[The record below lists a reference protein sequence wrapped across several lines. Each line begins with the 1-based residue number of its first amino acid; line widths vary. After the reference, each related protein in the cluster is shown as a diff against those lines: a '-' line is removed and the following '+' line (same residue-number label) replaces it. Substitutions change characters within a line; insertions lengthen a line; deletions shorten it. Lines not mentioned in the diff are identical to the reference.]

1 MDFFTKM
8 ATILY
13 GNKQQGTKGK
23 LNDGV
28 NEGKEYMNMA
38 DNPML
43 RSQVAEIT
51 GMPIRP
57 PQYGMLA
64 NRIARNKERQ
74 LGLLK
79 QNPKLRGLL
88 S

>member
-13 GNKQQGTKGK
+13 GDKKQGTKGK
-23 LNDGV
+23 WNDGV
-28 NEGKEYMNMA
+28 NEGKQYMNMA